1 MGEAIAHRRLT
12 LVCGGGGTG
21 MMRALADGALQ
32 AEGEVIGILT
42 RQFDTPALRHSALT
56 ELRVVATMHERKAIM
71 TDLSDAFIALP
82 GGLGTFD
89 ELFEIL
95 CWAQLGIHRRPI
107 GLLNFR
113 GYYDPLLAAIEHAR
127 TEGFIYGTHD
137 GLLVTEAEAE
147 PLLDRLAGH
156 RRPAGWVHR
165 TGSVALEEGPPSTG
179 EGGPR

>member
-1 MGEAIAHRRLT
+1 MTSSLSRVCVFCGSSSDVAPEYLAAARAMGEAIAHRRLT
-12 LVCGGGGTG
+12 LVYGGGGTG

-113 GYYDPLLAAIEHAR
+113 GYYDPLLAAIEHAGRKVSFMGR
-127 TEGFIYGTHD
+127 TTD
-137 GLLVTEAEAE
+137 C
-147 PLLDRLAGH
+147 
-156 RRPAGWVHR
+156 
-165 TGSVALEEGPPSTG
+165 S
-179 EGGPR
+179 